1 MYVDKLTASYVKD
14 LLDTMKKF
22 KILFVIL
29 TVEDDHYP
37 VIKIGARPT
46 EDGYMMASRTGRS
59 DFTVGEVISDN
70 NKKKFIEKF
79 KSSKMYLKKI
89 KQEGLD
95 EKK

>member
-46 EDGYMMASRTGRS
+46 EDVYMMASRSSGS
-59 DFTVGEVISDN
+59 NFTVKEVISSK
-70 NKKKFIEKF
+70 NKKEFIEKF
-79 KSSKMYLKKI
+79 KSSEMYLKKI
-89 KQEGLD
+89 KQEGLN

>member
-29 TVEDDHYP
+29 AVEDDHHP

-46 EDGYMMASRTGRS
+46 EDGYMMASRTGGS
-59 DFTVGEVISDN
+59 DFTVGEVISDNN

-79 KSSKMYLKKI
+79 KSSKMYLKRV
-89 KQEGLD
+89 
-95 EKK
+95 